1 MSDQCAMKYSQNQKP
16 GAFQAS
22 LRAVVYL
29 GTGLHRRRDQALGEG
44 PSVEDRPN
52 PAAVPRPA
60 GDRAPGRLC
69 RAAAEVATK
78 YIIIDM
84 YANAVQG
91 MAAEEAV
98 KWARDELVK
107 VYA

>member
-1 MSDQCAMKYSQNQKP
+1 MCDEVFAEPEARCIPSQ
-16 GAFQAS
+16 S
-22 LRAVVYL
+22 SSRVVHL
-29 GTGLHRRRDQALGEG
+29 GTGLHRRRDQGLGEG
-44 PSVEDRPN
+44 PGVEDRPN

-78 YIIIDM
+78 YIILDM

-98 KWARDELVK
+98 KWARDELGH
-107 VYA
+107 VYP